1 MLLKE
6 IVSGDKTYQLLG
18 TNKYIK
24 EEGGKGNIY
33 FQIDYV
39 YISTE
44 VLNGKKEL
52 MKRIKGCD
60 EAFKNKRLLNSHVV
74 VKSFRLKRTSSKK
87 FQSLKDDLIKEHES
101 DFENFVLDETE
112 KDVMKLWED
121 IEKLKPNK

>member
-6 IVSGDKTYQLLG
+6 IESGDKTYQLLG

-24 EEGGKGNIY
+24 EEDGKGNIY

-39 YISTE
+39 YISTD

-52 MKRIKGCD
+52 MKRIKGCK
-60 EAFKNKRLLNSHVV
+60 EAFKNKRLLTSHVV
-74 VKSFRLKRTSSKK
+74 VKSFRIKKTSSKR
-87 FQSLKDDLIKEHES
+87 FQSLKEELIKEHES
-101 DFENFVLDETE
+101 IFEDFVLNETE
-112 KDVMKLWED
+112 NEILKLWED